1 MSNSIV
7 YSLMLSL
14 TIIGCDQA
22 PETTSI
28 PDGEAPVSHEIP
40 VGVAFGKPEF
50 KVVPSTV
57 SCNGILDVP
66 PQNRA
71 DVVAPLG
78 GIVSSVQ
85 VYPTT
90 PVTKGMLLAELSGE
104 AYLTLQQD
112 YLNALA
118 NLEFAEAEY
127 ARKKTLFEA
136 DATAERTFQES
147 ERAVKQA
154 RAAEKGLSAKLRYCG
169 INPASLVENG
179 ILETLRIVSP
189 ANGYV
194 TEVFANPGKSV
205 DPNTPLLRIIN
216 KEHMHLELTVFEKD
230 IAAIRLD
237 APIHFKVQGSDEEYE
252 GDVHLIGEEL
262 NTETRSI
269 MVHGHLTKEMPNLK
283 PGMFVRARIETTQ
296 DTVLTVP
303 EEALLLRGNGY
314 MVYEKNGEHAEL
326 VTIEIERITNGL
338 AVISKPRKWKNK
350 TLVVKGAYLMQDA
363 EAGHEH

>member
-1 MSNSIV
+1 MNNSIV
-7 YSLMLSL
+7 YTLLIAL
-14 TIIGCDQA
+14 TGIGCAQV
-22 PETTSI
+22 PETTST
-28 PDGEAPVSHEIP
+28 PGDDASVPHELP

-50 KVVPSTV
+50 KVVPLTV

-78 GIVSSVQ
+78 GIVSSIQ

-127 ARKKTLFEA
+127 ARKRTLLEA
-136 DATAERTFQES
+136 DATAERTFQEA

-169 INPASLVENG
+169 INPSSLAKNG
-179 ILETLRIVSP
+179 ISETLRVLSP
-189 ANGYV
+189 TNGYV

-205 DPNTPLLRIIN
+205 DPNSPLLRIIN

-230 IAAIRLD
+230 ISAIKID
-237 APIHFKVQGSDEEYE
+237 APIRFKVQGSDEEYE

-262 NTETRSI
+262 NTEIRSI
-269 MVHGHLTKEMPNLK
+269 MVHGHLSEEMPDLK
-283 PGMFVRARIETTQ
+283 PGMFVRAHIETTQ
-296 DTVLTVP
+296 DTVLTLP

-314 MVYEKNGEHAEL
+314 MVYEKNGDHAEL
-326 VTIEIERITNGL
+326 TSIKIDRVNNSL
-338 AVISKPRKWKNK
+338 AVISNPGKWKNK
-350 TLVVKGAYLMQDA
+350 TVVVKGAYLMQDA